1 MTGGEEGFKL
11 PGPEDRSYAYSSW
24 RSESE
29 NEASRETD
37 SAICSDTQMFSDT
50 EEMPFQGIK
59 SLPDLTQTLPQSR
72 HIMLV
77 GKPG

>member
-1 MTGGEEGFKL
+1 MLTPRGEVNQRMRLPEKL
-11 PGPEDRSYAYSSW
+11 
-24 RSESE
+24 
-29 NEASRETD
+29 TL

-72 HIMLV
+72 HHIMLV